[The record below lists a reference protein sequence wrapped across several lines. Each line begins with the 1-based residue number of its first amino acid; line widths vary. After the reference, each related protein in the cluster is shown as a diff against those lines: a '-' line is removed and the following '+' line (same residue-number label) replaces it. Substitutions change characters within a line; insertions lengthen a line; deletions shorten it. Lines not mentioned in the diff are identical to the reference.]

1 MRKRTLFYLLVNFII
16 NIVPID
22 QKCLPLH
29 REWNFNWNYAKVML
43 KKITYLLGI
52 ALFLTSCGKDFSY
65 RIEGKITDME
75 DKVVY
80 VVFEGDGNKEV
91 DTLTCE
97 KPGHFSIE
105 TQNEGYNTA
114 TLFFENKSHWV
125 TVYLEPKETFTV
137 SGSIKEPLLLKVKG
151 GKINNE
157 LTHFKEKQED
167 LFKELNALSLSLR
180 LNEANSSEQTD
191 ITARLA
197 NVNLQLSE
205 NAVQY
210 IKDHPDA
217 ASSVVL
223 IQNFFSDPDD
233 TRKIDELLA
242 LLDPKL
248 KSFYLYAE
256 LEQYSARAKRTALG
270 AEAPDFA
277 VRNIYGKPVALDS
290 FPQAYTLLTFT
301 APWCDQ
307 CHIQDLALDKVIR
320 KYPKDKLGILLVTL
334 DTNSDEL
341 RSQLVKDSIA
351 WNIVTDSAGQAIRL
365 IDLYNVNVLPRCFL
379 IDENHKIIL
388 KTENDLELEQALEN
402 IFEEE

>member
-1 MRKRTLFYLLVNFII
+1 
-16 NIVPID
+16 
-22 QKCLPLH
+22 
-29 REWNFNWNYAKVML
+29 ML

-52 ALFLTSCGKDFSY
+52 VFFLSSCGKDFTY

-75 DKVVY
+75 DEVVY

-114 TLFFENKSHWV
+114 TLFFENKSHWT

-137 SGSIKEPLLLKVKG
+137 TGSIKEPLLLKVKG
-151 GKINNE
+151 GKINND

-167 LFKELNALSLSLR
+167 LLKELSALSLSLR
-180 LNEANSSEQTD
+180 LNDANSSEQTD
-191 ITARLA
+191 ITARL
-197 NVNLQLSE
+197 
-205 NAVQY
+205 Y

-365 IDLYNVNVLPRCFL
+365 IDLYNVSVLPRCFL
-379 IDENHKIIL
+379 IDESHKILL

>member
-1 MRKRTLFYLLVNFII
+1 
-16 NIVPID
+16 
-22 QKCLPLH
+22 
-29 REWNFNWNYAKVML
+29 ML

-75 DKVVY
+75 DEVVY

-191 ITARLA
+191 ITP
-197 NVNLQLSE
+197 VHQG
-205 NAVQY
+205 
-210 IKDHPDA
+210 
-217 ASSVVL
+217 SSGCGL
-223 IQNFFSDPDD
+223 IGCLNTEFLF
-233 TRKIDELLA
+233 
-242 LLDPKL
+242 
-248 KSFYLYAE
+248 
-256 LEQYSARAKRTALG
+256 
-270 AEAPDFA
+270 
-277 VRNIYGKPVALDS
+277 
-290 FPQAYTLLTFT
+290 
-301 APWCDQ
+301 
-307 CHIQDLALDKVIR
+307 
-320 KYPKDKLGILLVTL
+320 
-334 DTNSDEL
+334 
-341 RSQLVKDSIA
+341 RS
-351 WNIVTDSAGQAIRL
+351 
-365 IDLYNVNVLPRCFL
+365 
-379 IDENHKIIL
+379 
-388 KTENDLELEQALEN
+388 
-402 IFEEE
+402 